1 VPQKGRELLC
11 TQTDREWL
19 VVGTILRVASVDSVE
34 GDMGYRDRDKAT
46 SDSPGREQLPLLG
59 GFPGTPLVD
68 ILPFWQRLRKRA
80 GVLIALLIFQSCSSF
95 ILAHYEALLT
105 RHSVI
110 VFFLTMLVGAG
121 GNAGNQAAVLVIRGL
136 ATGEITARNAPG
148 YVLGEAKMAFSISV
162 LMVGAGYV
170 RVILFGYSQLDA
182 LAISCSLLAIVFSSV
197 LIGSTL
203 PLMLHRWQLDPAH
216 AGATI
221 QVIMDLMGVCITCLV
236 CSIMLK
242 GEPHSIS
249 TPEEDRLVGEY
260 EVLQQ

>member
-1 VPQKGRELLC
+1 MWQKLL
-11 TQTDREWL
+11 E
-19 VVGTILRVASVDSVE
+19 
-34 GDMGYRDRDKAT
+34 
-46 SDSPGREQLPLLG
+46 
-59 GFPGTPLVD
+59 
-68 ILPFWQRLRKRA
+68 RA

-95 ILAHYEALLT
+95 ILEDYEVFLL

-121 GNAGNQAAVLVIRGL
+121 GNAGSQAAVLVVRGL

>member
-1 VPQKGRELLC
+1 MEA
-11 TQTDREWL
+11 
-19 VVGTILRVASVDSVE
+19 GTILRVASVDSVE

-46 SDSPGREQLPLLG
+46 PDSPGREQLPLLG
-59 GFPGTPLVD
+59 GFPGSPLVD

-249 TPEEDRLVGEY
+249 TSEEDRLVGEY